1 VVGSSAAEVGTA
13 ASRGAELTRQLLTLG
28 RRQPTDRHPL
38 DLAQVVDEALVVLRR
53 LLDPSI
59 EIVAELPDDC
69 SVMADRG
76 MMNQVVMNLA
86 LNARDAMPSGGRL
99 TIAVAPSGPEQVE
112 LIVADT
118 GMGIDE
124 SSLSRVFEPFFT
136 TKGHG
141 TGSGVGLAT
150 VHGIVAQHGGT
161 ITVQSTPG
169 SGARFCVA
177 LPRSEESAA
186 RPSDE
191 HGEAGRARG
200 LTVLVVDDA
209 APVRRVVA
217 RMLRS
222 GGHRAMEAEH
232 PEEALRLWEEAEKV
246 DLVIADVTLS
256 GGWDGP
262 RLARELRD
270 RDPDLSVVLVSGLAP
285 DDRLLQQLPNSEFLQ
300 KPFTLAALNA
310 VLARRFPA

>member
-1 VVGSSAAEVGTA
+1 
-13 ASRGAELTRQLLTLG
+13 
-28 RRQPTDRHPL
+28 
-38 DLAQVVDEALVVLRR
+38 
-53 LLDPSI
+53 
-59 EIVAELPDDC
+59 
-69 SVMADRG
+69 

-112 LIVADT
+112 LVVADT
-118 GMGIDE
+118 GTGIDE
-124 SSLSRVFEPFFT
+124 FSLSRVFEPFFT